1 VRAVGWARRTLR
13 WGAVGAVGVSVV
25 LDFSNAGVFLK
36 WGDGSHWLAVG
47 LVWSTLLACFVLTEM
62 TLQRMISQSYRASA
76 LPYALVLVI
85 VLIVLGGLAY
95 SFFPY
100 LVLDEITLWDAA
112 APVATLRLALS
123 AVVIALPVALIFNL
137 WVYWRMLGRSRPP
150 SPPDFRP

>member
-1 VRAVGWARRTLR
+1 MRVHRSGDIMRKAGSTTLILQLVSAV
-13 WGAVGAVGVSVV
+13 
-25 LDFSNAGVFLK
+25 
-36 WGDGSHWLAVG
+36 
-47 LVWSTLLACFVLTEM
+47 LLF
-62 TLQRMISQSYRASA
+62 
-76 LPYALVLVI
+76 

>member
-1 VRAVGWARRTLR
+1 
-13 WGAVGAVGVSVV
+13 
-25 LDFSNAGVFLK
+25 
-36 WGDGSHWLAVG
+36 
-47 LVWSTLLACFVLTEM
+47 M